1 MYAQWED
8 ATDICLIPEIEGCSC
23 DDNEDYVKA
32 QCRREY
38 SSAVQSVGDYGD
50 HNGNPKTLEEC
61 KELCDANAECLS
73 FVVDQNGGN
82 KCHLKNECVDL
93 SASCVDGGG
102 WDFINYYPSR
112 TCSGTHMIAMG
123 KHSHND
129 WTDDHPT
136 SICTDDSSH
145 SAAYSNDY
153 FGYDIAVRCCYE
165 DDLGDVHGDSPDCS
179 AHPKTLDEAAAL
191 CVSHGMR
198 LCTEDE
204 ILDEV
209 TGGTGCQ
216 YDRAYIWTST
226 EC

>member
-1 MYAQWED
+1 M
-8 ATDICLIPEIEGCSC
+8 G
-23 DDNEDYVKA
+23 
-32 QCRREY
+32 
-38 SSAVQSVGDYGD
+38 
-50 HNGNPKTLEEC
+50 C
-61 KELCDANAECLS
+61 KELCDETADCLS

-112 TCSGTHMIAMG
+112 TCSGSHMIAMG

-153 FGYDIAVRCCYE
+153 FGYDIAVGAAMRMT
-165 DDLGDVHGDSPDCS
+165 LAMFMVTVPTAVHIQRPWMKLLHC
-179 AHPKTLDEAAAL
+179 A
-191 CVSHGMR
+191 
-198 LCTEDE
+198 
-204 ILDEV
+204 IL
-209 TGGTGCQ
+209 
-216 YDRAYIWTST
+216 T
-226 EC
+226 ECGCALRKRFWMRSRAELAVNMIERTFGRPPSAELIGKILLFCRTM